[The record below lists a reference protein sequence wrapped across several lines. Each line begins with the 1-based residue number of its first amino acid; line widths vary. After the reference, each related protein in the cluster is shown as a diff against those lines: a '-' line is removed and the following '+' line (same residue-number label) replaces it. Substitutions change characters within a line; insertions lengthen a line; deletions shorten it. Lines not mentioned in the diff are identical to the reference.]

1 MDRFAT
7 ADGHDRRSIWVVPA
21 AIAAVVLIT
30 TKPHH
35 LEENITATDVQLTVE
50 DLDDITGAQFQAQGS
65 RYSKANEQLIDR

>member
-21 AIAAVVLIT
+21 AMAAVVLIT
-30 TKPHH
+30 TKPHR
-35 LEENITATDVQLTVE
+35 LEENITAADVQLTVE